1 MIQVS
6 ISDDV
11 QWYENFDLETIIT
24 PVKVDRLRE
33 LLEETGYDKEKTK
46 FLVKGFT
53 EGFSLGYQG
62 PKNRRTF
69 ARNHKLQAGSPVV
82 LWNKLMKEV
91 KNLRLSGP
99 YTEPPYEEFI
109 QSPITLIKTKGST
122 SEDPDESTRLIVDLS
137 WPHGDSLNDHT
148 PESVKKVKYP
158 LFDKSIHMC
167 LAEGKGCYLSRT
179 DCKSAF
185 LMLPLAPDQFKWVV
199 LMCRH
204 PVSGVKY
211 YFCVKT
217 VIFGSGTSCFLY
229 MKLSN
234 ALAHIFR
241 VKSGGDINN
250 FLDDFLTCKIDE
262 EGCNGYLQLFIN
274 ICQDINLPLSIE
286 KTCFATQ
293 IIVFL
298 GLLINSVTQTISIPD
313 DKIERGKAK
322 LDLILRSKK
331 ITVHQLQRLTG
342 LLNFF
347 CRAVVP
353 GRAFT
358 RRLYAKYSG
367 MHSYHHLRIDAEMK
381 NDCRMWLEFLMMKE
395 AVCRP
400 FMDFSTVYHADE
412 LDFFTDGVL
421 DGVRL
426 GVGGKFG
433 NLWFSGTLPVSLYQH
448 ELNIQIVELYSIL
461 LGLSLW
467 MERLQNRRVVLFTD
481 NESVMHM
488 LKKSSS
494 SCRVC
499 MIMIRLIT
507 LWSMKFNVRVSSFHV
522 SSEENKYADLLSRG
536 RVEEFMEKSKG
547 SVRESG
553 EALPV
558 ELWPLPAAWLN

>member
-1 MIQVS
+1 M
-6 ISDDV
+6 
-11 QWYENFDLETIIT
+11 
-24 PVKVDRLRE
+24 
-33 LLEETGYDKEKTK
+33 ETGYDKQKTD

-53 EGFSLGYQG
+53 EGFSLGYRG
-62 PKNRRTF
+62 PQKRRTL
-69 ARNHKLQAGSPVV
+69 ANNHKLRAGNKVV

-99 YTEPPYEEFI
+99 YLEPPFKYFL
-109 QSPITLIKTKGST
+109 QSPITLIKKKGST
-122 SEDPDESTRLIVDLS
+122 SEDPDENTRLIVDLS

-148 PESVKKVKYP
+148 PDEVKKVKYP

-167 LAEGKGCYLSRT
+167 LTEGKGCYLSRT

-185 LMLPLAPDQFKWVV
+185 LMLPLATDQFRWVV

-204 PVSGVKY
+204 PVSGKKF

-241 VKSGGDINN
+241 KKSGGDINN

-262 EGCNGYLQLFIN
+262 LGCNEYLSIFMS
-274 ICQDINLPLSIE
+274 ICADINLPLAME

-298 GLLINSVTQTISIPD
+298 GLLINTVDQTISLPD
-313 DKIERGKAK
+313 DKLARARAEI
-322 LDLILRSKK
+322 DLILRSKK

-358 RRLYAKYSG
+358 RRLYTKYAG
-367 MHSYHHLRIDAEMK
+367 MRSYHHLRVDAEMK
-381 NDCRMWLEFLMMKE
+381 SDCLMWLQFLEMDQ

-400 FMDFSTVYHADE
+400 FMDFSTVFHADE
-412 LDFFTDGVL
+412 LDFYTDGAL
-421 DGVRL
+421 DEERI
-426 GVGGKFG
+426 GVGGKFQG
-433 NLWFSGTLPVSLYQH
+433 SWFAGKLEVATYAHCKL
-448 ELNIQIVELYSIL
+448 ELNIQIIELYSIL

-467 MERLQNRRVVLFTD
+467 IEGLKNRRVVLFTD

-488 LKKSSS
+488 INKSSS

-499 MIMIRLIT
+499 MIMLRLIT
-507 LWSMKFNVRVSSFHV
+507 LWSMKFNVRVFGAHV
-522 SSEENKYADLLSRG
+522 KSGDNTLADLLSRDKIPEFL
-536 RVEEFMEKSKG
+536 RVAGDGTAE
-547 SVRESG
+547 RG
-553 EALPV
+553 EVLPE
-558 ELWPLPAAWLN
+558 ELWPFPIEWLNQ